1 MFSVLKKLRETCSN
15 SIREIT
21 NSPLLTAS
29 DLQQL
34 HRLADSTP
42 TLLFNNQKEQ
52 AQSLLGEAV
61 SVYYGQG
68 LEFEEN
74 RLYTQGDDPR
84 FINWRLL
91 ARTGDLYSKIFRES
105 RRPQLF
111 VVMDRRSRM
120 HFATRRQ
127 LKVTLAARV
136 AAFSIYQ
143 SLAKQYAV
151 SGVVVDDDMQWFDSA
166 LSEAR
171 AEDLLQAINAPSEPS
186 AFTDD
191 TNSLESILRHVQLQL
206 KAGNVVLLISDF
218 HDLDATC
225 ESQLFNLTRLHEVI
239 AVCIN
244 DPAELYLPKATT
256 LTIANESSEDI
267 VELGTHDTAA
277 RGEYM
282 QLHNN
287 VQKQLQARLEQAG
300 CQFIQLRTD
309 EDLEPLLNGVAGE

>member
-1 MFSVLKKLRETCSN
+1 MFSVLKKLRETCLN

-21 NSPLLTAS
+21 TSPLLNAS

-34 HRLADSTP
+34 HQLADTTP
-42 TLLFNNQKEQ
+42 TQLFNNQKEQ
-52 AQSLLGEAV
+52 AQPLLGEAV

-136 AAFSIYQ
+136 AAFMIYQ
-143 SLAKQYAV
+143 SLAKEYAV
-151 SGVVVDDDMQWFDSA
+151 SGVVIDAEMQWYDSA

-171 AEDLLQAINAPSEPS
+171 AEDLLQAINAPSEPG

-191 TNSLESILRHVQLQL
+191 ANSLESILRHVQLQL

-225 ESQLFNLTRLHEVI
+225 ESQLLNLTRLHDVI

-244 DPAELYLPKATT
+244 DPAELYLPTATT
-256 LTIANESSEDI
+256 LTIANEGNEDI
-267 VELGTHDTAA
+267 VELSSHDTAT
-277 RGEYM
+277 RSEYM
-282 QLHNN
+282 HLHNN
-287 VQKQLQARLEQAG
+287 MQKQLQARLEQAG

-309 EDLEPLLNGVAGE
+309 EDLEPLLSGVASE